1 MAALFGPFTLP
12 VASIEADRSSD
23 GRVSAETDRPG
34 NRPLSC
40 PIRRP
45 PHGWYGAPA
54 DPASVEPELHH
65 SRL

>member
-1 MAALFGPFTLP
+1 MIHDTHFFTHFAGNAASSGNGDHKPGLLRH
-12 VASIEADRSSD
+12 RSSD

-45 PHGWYGAPA
+45 PHG
-54 DPASVEPELHH
+54 
-65 SRL
+65 